1 MNHQTLLPDPDTHC
15 FDDDTGQD
23 VWSYSESQ
31 MLAYGAAWLLDERE
45 RCAEKL
51 RVTRADVSLVAGE
64 LTAGEWRTCSAV
76 LAWMQRR
83 IRG

>member
-1 MNHQTLLPDPDTHC
+1 MKHQTLLPDPDTRC
-15 FDDDTGQD
+15 IDDDGKEM
-23 VWSYSESQ
+23 WRYSESQ
-31 MLAYGAAWLLDERE
+31 MLTYGALRLLAERE
-45 RCAEKL
+45 RSANL
-51 RVTRADVSLVAGE
+51 LNITRAEVSLVAGE